1 MTAASVPPPAIL
13 VADDSEDILF
23 VVRHVLEGAGYG
35 VVGAGTV
42 REAHDVLDDDPAI
55 SLVISD
61 IRMPGEDGFDLLR
74 VLRHR
79 FPALPVILMT
89 GLPITDDDVVPPG
102 ALVLQKPIDLDELE
116 RAVAKKLAERPA
128 APGRA

>member
-1 MTAASVPPPAIL
+1 MTAACLPPPLIL
-13 VADDSEDILF
+13 VADDSEDIVF
-23 VVRHVLEGAGYG
+23 VVRHVLEAAGYG
-35 VVGAGTV
+35 VVSAGSV
-42 REAHDVLDDDPAI
+42 REALDALDEQPAI

-61 IRMPGEDGFDLLR
+61 VRMPGEDGFDLLR

-89 GLPITDDDVVPPG
+89 GLPITDEDVVPPG
-102 ALVLQKPIDLDELE
+102 ALVLQKPIDLDDLE
-116 RAVAKKLAERPA
+116 RAVAQGLAERPV

>member
-1 MTAASVPPPAIL
+1 MTAPSVPPPAIL
-13 VADDSEDILF
+13 VADDSEDIVF
-23 VVRHVLEGAGYG
+23 VVRHVLEAAGHT
-35 VVGAGTV
+35 VLSAGSV
-42 REAHDVLDDDPAI
+42 REALDTLDDHPAI

-61 IRMPGEDGFDLLR
+61 VRMPGEDGFDLVR

-116 RAVAKKLAERPA
+116 RAVAQRLGQG
-128 APGRA
+128 PGSSGGL